1 MQKEYQ
7 ANLSRWGKSHYVKDF
22 DKRMKQ
28 IDVAHS
34 QVTSPPLDTFSR
46 EVLVI
51 I

>member
-7 ANLSRWGKSHYVKDF
+7 ANLSKWGKSHYVKDF

-28 IDVAHS
+28 MLPIP
-34 QVTSPPLDTFSR
+34 QVTSPPLDNFSK